1 MLPFGY
7 GFGQKQLQRL
17 EQSFYKEKSENFIF
31 VMISSKYTKKL
42 EKCCKGIKT
51 QSLKEAYYG
60 INPLSKN
67 IIIERRKKKYDEY
80 YEYDEFEEY
89 DEYDEFDERKSKI
102 KPEDYKKCYY
112 ELMEYTQYFFNY
124 VGDKIPKLST
134 ALLEKGI
141 ANRLVFILKCGEI
154 IGVKIIRSGHYFPEG
169 FEDSQNNWIPGW
181 HGTKFESLGSI
192 MKLGLKL
199 PGTILPDGKEIKP
212 LEGHIDRYVLVDED
226 KDWAKG
232 IFVSQSIFYSACG
245 AYSQTIK
252 SLGEE
257 WISLI
262 ETRVKMGSFKTH
274 ESTVI
279 DYKKIKGEPDDL
291 EFKVE
296 KESDVVVVAVLFLNK
311 KYFKNIS
318 DYKEGS
324 VFVSSD
330 EEIFKESK
338 SFYGK
343 EELIINHRYYNFNIL
358 EKKNIYIDYIDSKI
372 LCNDFYY
379 QQILKKWL
387 KKPNCLCNEKNLDSI
402 RLLYRGSRDGFKAED
417 FHRLCDKKGETLV
430 IIKSTNN
437 YIFGGYTSIN
447 WDSTK
452 WNGKCGKYNN
462 ARRQGEG
469 LEFVFTLK
477 NPHGIPPEKFNIK
490 DVWLDHSICCDINL
504 GPIFGCNDI
513 RIENNCNTN
522 SNSFGYYDFVPGEY
536 CFNDTTGKKRMLF
549 TGSSTYKVEEIEVFL
564 IRRDY
569 PEIGINP
576 KFYHSF
582 RNHYNH
588 KKMKDFYDFR

>member
-7 GFGQKQLQRL
+7 RFKQKKRQRL
-17 EQSFYKEKSENFIF
+17 EQSFYKEKNENFIF
-31 VMISSKYTKKL
+31 LMISSKYTKKS
-42 EKCCKGIKT
+42 EKYCKGIKT
-51 QSLKEAYYG
+51 KSLKEDYYG
-60 INPLSKN
+60 INPLSEN
-67 IIIERRKKKYDEY
+67 IIIDRRKKKYDEY
-80 YEYDEFEEY
+80 DEYDEFE
-89 DEYDEFDERKSKI
+89 EYDEFDERKSKI
-102 KPEDYKKCYY
+102 KPEDYKKHYNDI
-112 ELMEYTQYFFNY
+112 MKYTRYFFNY
-124 VGDKIPKLST
+124 VGDEIPELST

-141 ANRLVFILKCGEI
+141 ANRLVFIHKCNEI
-154 IGVKIIRSGHYFPEG
+154 IGVKIIRSGHYFPEE
-169 FEDSQNNWIPGW
+169 FENSQNNWIPGW
-181 HGTKFESLGSI
+181 HGTKFESLSSI

-296 KESDVVVVAVLFLNK
+296 KESDLVVVAVLFLNK

-343 EELIINHRYYNFNIL
+343 EELIINYRYYNFNIL

-402 RLLYRGSRDGFKAED
+402 RLLYRGSREVEMVLKQ
-417 FHRLCDKKGETLV
+417 K
-430 IIKSTNN
+430 
-437 YIFGGYTSIN
+437 IFTDYAIR
-447 WDSTK
+447 K
-452 WNGKCGKYNN
+452 
-462 ARRQGEG
+462 
-469 LEFVFTLK
+469 
-477 NPHGIPPEKFNIK
+477 EK
-490 DVWLDHSICCDINL
+490 L
-504 GPIFGCNDI
+504 
-513 RIENNCNTN
+513 
-522 SNSFGYYDFVPGEY
+522 
-536 CFNDTTGKKRMLF
+536 
-549 TGSSTYKVEEIEVFL
+549 
-564 IRRDY
+564 
-569 PEIGINP
+569 
-576 KFYHSF
+576 
-582 RNHYNH
+582 
-588 KKMKDFYDFR
+588 